1 MVGKEGLKLPL
12 IFILS
17 DYLLTNK
24 SANYMPKKLI
34 ISEEQLE
41 EIINGTPYLADKGTD
56 NGMAPNAYS
65 NEIVTAGNVDNPR
78 PATGQ
83 EIGKNMG
90 AATNNWGIGGG
101 RRGTIVHGY
110 NAGVGMP
117 VAALEE
123 TYTKKDFE
131 AKMLAEMNSQLNGI
145 NMTATQMNP
154 VNPANPMV
162 IQGKETSLAKRK
174 TEAKQNGDV
183 EQYKAVSKALDAQRN
198 MVKQRKQT
206 NQALGMP
213 NQFQKAGG
221 TKDQSGT
228 AHTAKDSSPLKDL
241 YGTK

>member
-1 MVGKEGLKLPL
+1 
-12 IFILS
+12 
-17 DYLLTNK
+17 
-24 SANYMPKKLI
+24 
-34 ISEEQLE
+34 
-41 EIINGTPYLADKGTD
+41 
-56 NGMAPNAYS
+56 
-65 NEIVTAGNVDNPR
+65 
-78 PATGQ
+78 
-83 EIGKNMG
+83 MG

-241 YGTK
+241 FGTK